1 MKLFIVFGRFGSVFD
16 SFFFSCAFLLLLF
29 FVLFF
34 LLFVYLLTQS
44 IAVIHITKN
53 SLVFLF
59 MVLAINLIVLRQY
72 YGQRVRRINRTCR

>member
-1 MKLFIVFGRFGSVFD
+1 MKLFILFGRFGSVFH
-16 SFFFSCAFLLLLF
+16 SFFSCAFLLLLF

-59 MVLAINLIVLRQY
+59 MFLSINLIVLRQY
-72 YGQRVRRINRTCR
+72 HGQRVRRINRTCR